1 MQGEQALKWNPRPL
15 YWPLLYDVFRSL
27 ARHGVQRFL
36 RFWLLVTPVRSL
48 ALALRVCRG
57 QSDNGSRA
65 MSSGKKFNFVI

>member
-27 ARHGVQRFL
+27 ARRGVQCFP
-36 RFWLLVTPVRSL
+36 RFWVLVTAVRSL
-48 ALALRVCRG
+48 ALGVCRG

-65 MSSGKKFNFVI
+65 MSSGNKFNFVI